1 MIGRGKTTSCWVSL
15 KVETP
20 GSFMKCCYL
29 DKYSRPRNLFEH
41 IFGFFWTL
49 FRKERLRQYGAR
61 VQKKPLWLF
70 SFTST
75 FGASGCVPCQVG
87 VEQSTTWKIFAFR
100 FYPANIQEFS
110 YLTLIIY
117 HYLSQWE
124 FLLKKSRTRTAWMQ
138 PFSPRHFFRGPPP
151 LFPICNNPALS
162 LETHPHHQDPHL
174 LRYTPL
180 FSYPTVVQD
189 LKTHLSWEGQT

>member
-1 MIGRGKTTSCWVSL
+1 
-15 KVETP
+15 
-20 GSFMKCCYL
+20 MKCCYL
-29 DKYSRPRNLFEH
+29 DKYCLPQNLFGH
-41 IFGFFWTL
+41 NFGFFWTFLGEMIIRRHSLQICGEKSSSL

-87 VEQSTTWKIFAFR
+87 VEQSTTWKIFAFM
-100 FYPANIQEFS
+100 FYPANIHEFS

-117 HYLSQWE
+117 HYFSQWE

-180 FSYPTVVQD
+180 FSYPTIVQD

>member
-1 MIGRGKTTSCWVSL
+1 MAEPPSWIPIMIGRGKTTSCWVSL

-29 DKYSRPRNLFEH
+29 WTNIPGLKTCLNTILDF
-41 IFGFFWTL
+41 FGLVQFL
-49 FRKERLRQYGAR
+49 GEMIIMRHSLQICGEKSLSLARKERLRQYGAR

-100 FYPANIQEFS
+100 FYPGILSLDFD
-110 YLTLIIY
+110 
-117 HYLSQWE
+117 YLSLFIPKRIPVEEKQDKNSLNAT
-124 FLLKKSRTRTAWMQ
+124 FLTA
-138 PFSPRHFFRGPPP
+138 PFLPWAA
-151 LFPICNNPALS
+151 PAVS
-162 LETHPHHQDPHL
+162 HL
-174 LRYTPL
+174 
-180 FSYPTVVQD
+180 
-189 LKTHLSWEGQT
+189 

>member
-1 MIGRGKTTSCWVSL
+1 MLSRLVEFRYNDRAGKTTSCWVSL

-29 DKYSRPRNLFEH
+29 WTNIPGLKTCLNTILDF
-41 IFGFFWTL
+41 FGLVQFL
-49 FRKERLRQYGAR
+49 GEMIIMRHSLQICGEKSLSLARKERLRQYGAR

-100 FYPANIQEFS
+100 FYPGILSLDFD
-110 YLTLIIY
+110 
-117 HYLSQWE
+117 YLSLFIPKRIPVEEKQDKNSLNAT
-124 FLLKKSRTRTAWMQ
+124 FLTA
-138 PFSPRHFFRGPPP
+138 PFLPWAA
-151 LFPICNNPALS
+151 PAVS
-162 LETHPHHQDPHL
+162 HL
-174 LRYTPL
+174 
-180 FSYPTVVQD
+180 
-189 LKTHLSWEGQT
+189 